1 MELGQLMA
9 MRMRHAVARS
19 EGEHGLASA
28 IWWMTKKSAAAPSM
42 GKEGVG
48 CWGKLREE
56 EAGRGR
62 RDNKVTKSR
71 ATPAKPRKF

>member
-1 MELGQLMA
+1 
-9 MRMRHAVARS
+9 
-19 EGEHGLASA
+19 
-28 IWWMTKKSAAAPSM
+28 MTKKSAAAPSM

-62 RDNKVTKSR
+62 RDDKVTKSR